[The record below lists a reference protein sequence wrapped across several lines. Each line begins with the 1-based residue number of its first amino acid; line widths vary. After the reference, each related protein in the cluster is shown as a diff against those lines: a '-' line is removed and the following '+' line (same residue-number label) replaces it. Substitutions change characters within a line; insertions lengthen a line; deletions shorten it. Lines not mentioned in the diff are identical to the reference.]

1 MAPIQMY
8 APSPVQEQ
16 STSASDRIGTFR
28 SFEERNS
35 QENHRPT
42 FSEDNQCYKVQIPC
56 SQLLLRARHV
66 KYDQTTSFTLQP
78 RVSPSPAQ
86 IVVDVEAFMESGVR
100 FDVVNE
106 NELIIESCAENGEGN
121 SVSRKG
127 LYRRFRFPSL
137 VSVDTVR
144 SVLSCDGILTIT
156 VAKKRK

>member
-16 STSASDRIGTFR
+16 SSSASDRIGTFR
-28 SFEERNS
+28 GFEERNS
-35 QENHRPT
+35 HENHRPT
-42 FSEDNQCYKVQIPC
+42 FSEDNQCYK
-56 SQLLLRARHV
+56 
-66 KYDQTTSFTLQP
+66 
-78 RVSPSPAQ
+78 

-121 SVSRKG
+121 SASRKG
-127 LYRRFRFPSL
+127 FYRRFLFPSL

-144 SVLSCDGILTIT
+144 SMLSRDGILTIT
-156 VAKKRK
+156 VAKKATSDLNTGDIS

>member
-42 FSEDNQCYKVQIPC
+42 FSEDNQCYK
-56 SQLLLRARHV
+56 
-66 KYDQTTSFTLQP
+66 
-78 RVSPSPAQ
+78 

-156 VAKKRK
+156 VAKKVTSDSSIGDIS